1 MSMNTTTN
9 SDPHKWKCAMQPR
22 RIFNVPALLPLLL
35 FISHAA
41 FAQTASVHHLTG
53 ISASVTTSASSDK
66 LLYST
71 LGQIGKG
78 HLLTILASIKQG
90 EEELAATISLGEGSE
105 EELEEAPLPTE
116 FALKPNYPNPFN
128 PQTTI
133 VFDLPARAKVKLVI
147 YDLLG
152 REVRVLVEGVREAGV
167 HEVVFEANQLPSGT
181 YLYRLETVAGS
192 FVQRMLLVK

>member
-1 MSMNTTTN
+1 MG
-9 SDPHKWKCAMQPR
+9 PR
-22 RIFNVPALLPLLL
+22 KSFKLLAAFLVLL
-35 FISHAA
+35 FADHVA
-41 FAQTASVHHLTG
+41 FAQQARVHHVTG
-53 ISASVTTSASSDK
+53 SSSRVYVSAASEI

-71 LGQIGKG
+71 LGQTGKG

>member
-1 MSMNTTTN
+1 MN
-9 SDPHKWKCAMQPR
+9 HRMLFK
-22 RIFNVPALLPLLL
+22 LLAAFSVML
-35 FISHAA
+35 FADHVA
-41 FAQTASVHHLTG
+41 FAQQARVHHVTRSSSRVYV
-53 ISASVTTSASSDK
+53 SAASEMR
-66 LLYST
+66 LYST

-78 HLLTILASIKQG
+78 HLLTILASVKQG
-90 EEELAATISLGEGSE
+90 EEELAATMSLGEGSE
-105 EELEEAPLPTE
+105 EALKEAPLPTK

-133 VFDLPARAKVKLVI
+133 AFDLPARAEVKLAI

-181 YLYRLETVAGS
+181 YLYRLETLAGS